1 MWPERISTPPCARH
15 QRKHVAGAHEIG
27 GAAVVVGER
36 AHGVAA
42 LLGRDAG
49 GQPVAHVDRDGEG
62 GAERGVVFRHHRIE
76 MQAARELGAERR
88 ADDARGVA
96 DDERHLL
103 RRAERGGDEQVALV
117 LAVVVVGD
125 DDDLAVGEGLDRRV
139 DFAVAIGHVFTSK
152 RVRRA

>member
-1 MWPERISTPPCARH
+1 M
-15 QRKHVAGAHEIG
+15 AGAHEIG

-62 GAERGVVFRHHRIE
+62 GAERRIVLRHHGIE
-76 MQAARELGAERR
+76 LQPAGMLAAERR
-88 ADDARGVA
+88 ADDAGGVA
-96 DDERHLL
+96 DDEGHLL
-103 RRAERGGDEQVALV
+103 RRAVRGGDEQVALV

-125 DDDLAVGEGLDRRV
+125 DHDLAPGEGLDRRF
-139 DFAVAIGHVFTSK
+139 DAVVGVGHWRYLCGF
-152 RVRRA
+152 RRAA